1 MMQWIKD
8 RIWRLW
14 YGMTEAEIDEAIDNL
29 SNRRSVHTGALAKAS
44 KDDERRE
51 EGPK

>member
-29 SNRRSVHTGALAKAS
+29 SNRRT
-44 KDDERRE
+44 KDDERRK